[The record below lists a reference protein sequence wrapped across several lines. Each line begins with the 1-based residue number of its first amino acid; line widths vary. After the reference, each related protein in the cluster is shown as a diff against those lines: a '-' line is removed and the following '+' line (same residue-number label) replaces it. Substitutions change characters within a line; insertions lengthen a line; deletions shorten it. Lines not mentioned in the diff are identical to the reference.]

1 MEALSY
7 PFPPPI
13 QCFHYAISAPNGTV
27 IEIKEKTLS
36 GIANEIYQQKIEAQW
51 LMKNAEIKDN
61 VLALSREC
69 YNRYCERNQ
78 HSFVLSNEKNRG
90 LCRLFDSELW
100 NTVQV
105 AVRLSAYL

>member
-27 IEIKEKTLS
+27 TEIMEKTLS

-51 LMKNAEIKDN
+51 LMKNAEMKHN
-61 VLALSREC
+61 VLALSWEC
-69 YNRYCERNQ
+69 YNRYCDRNQ

-105 AVRLSAYL
+105 AVRLSAFL